1 MEDVIVNEVT
11 DWVKLNCPFLKL
23 SLSEFYILIRYITL
37 LLSYCARSECHIIIP
52 RTLNTLD
59 HFLMVNT

>member
-11 DWVKLNCPFLKL
+11 DWIKLNCPFLKL

-52 RTLNTLD
+52 RT
-59 HFLMVNT
+59 

>member
-11 DWVKLNCPFLKL
+11 DWIKLNCPFLKL

-37 LLSYCARSECHIIIP
+37 LLSYSARSECHNY
-52 RTLNTLD
+52 TENMKYLGSFSD
-59 HFLMVNT
+59 G